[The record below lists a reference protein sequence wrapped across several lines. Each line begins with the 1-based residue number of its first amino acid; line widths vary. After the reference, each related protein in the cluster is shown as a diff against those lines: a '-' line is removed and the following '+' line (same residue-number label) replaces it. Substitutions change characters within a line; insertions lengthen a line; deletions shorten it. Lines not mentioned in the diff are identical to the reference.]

1 MPHLL
6 YEYGM
11 FEIKQAISKRRLT
24 ICLFNKDKSKQK
36 KSKTKNLK

>member
-24 ICLFNKDKSKQK
+24 NYLFN
-36 KSKTKNLK
+36 